1 MYTNEKWTDF
11 KNEKFKKDL
20 QYYVVYNENPA
31 LFAENCP
38 VVGQQCGTL
47 YWIFLKKGQK
57 AVMKLSKLSIA
68 TLMPVLSALRVLRRT
83 ECLYYFSALGLLM
96 NAT

>member
-1 MYTNEKWTDF
+1 MKTTD
-11 KNEKFKKDL
+11 
-20 QYYVVYNENPA
+20 ENPV

-83 ECLYYFSALGLLM
+83 ECLS
-96 NAT
+96 